1 MADKPENPP
10 RKPTA
15 EEVAYW
21 EEVKRLQ
28 EDTDN
33 NSLDEDYDAEHVS
46 EIRRRRLWR

>member
-1 MADKPENPP
+1 MADKPENPL

-15 EEVAYW
+15 EEVAYS

-33 NSLDEDYDAEHVS
+33 NSDYDTEHVS